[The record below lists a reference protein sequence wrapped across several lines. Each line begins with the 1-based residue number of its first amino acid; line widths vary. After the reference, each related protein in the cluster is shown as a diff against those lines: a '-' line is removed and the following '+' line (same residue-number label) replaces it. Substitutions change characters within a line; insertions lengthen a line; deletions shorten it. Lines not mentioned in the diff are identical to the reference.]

1 MISSASP
8 SQSTLT
14 DLQTRKLMKLFGMY
28 DADNSGVLK
37 LHNFQTLIDR
47 LAQLRGWRSDSPE
60 YTRISDKFMHRWLH
74 MKAEIKD
81 RLRGSKDGSI
91 TLEEWLGFYGQV
103 LSDNTYRDH
112 IYEVTSL
119 IFDAVDVDANGHLNL
134 DEWRQLFRVYGIPVI
149 YAPEAFSRI
158 DLDGDRQLSKDEVL
172 QRVEE
177 FYYSQDPH
185 EPGNYMFGPV

>member
-14 DLQTRKLMKLFGMY
+14 GLQTRKLIKLFGMY
-28 DADNSGVLK
+28 DADNLGVLK

-81 RLRGSKDGSI
+81 KIHGSKDGSI
-91 TLEEWLGFYGQV
+91 TLEEWLGFYEQV

-112 IYEVTSL
+112 IYEVTGL
-119 IFDAVDVDANGHLNL
+119 IFDAVDVDANGHLSP
-134 DEWRQLFRVYGIPVI
+134 DEWRQLFRVYGIPVV
-149 YAPEAFSRI
+149 YALEAFSRI

-185 EPGNYMFGPV
+185 EPGNFMFGPI